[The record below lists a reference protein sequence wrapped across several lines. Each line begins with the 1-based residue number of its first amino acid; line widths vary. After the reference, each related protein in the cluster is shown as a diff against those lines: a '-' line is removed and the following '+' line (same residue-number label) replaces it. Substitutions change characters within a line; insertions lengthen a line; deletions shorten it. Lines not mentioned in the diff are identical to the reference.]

1 VSDDLGFVHVHRPPQ
16 DDDPLTLLLLH
27 GTGAD
32 ERDLLPLG
40 ALLAPTARKLS
51 PRGKVLE
58 HGMPRWFRRHAE
70 GVLDT
75 EDLIARSHELADL
88 VPAAAAAYGFDRSA
102 VVAAGF
108 SNGAN
113 IAGATMLLRPEAFRA
128 ALLFAPMLPLTVEHL
143 PSLRLPDLATAAVFV
158 AAGRRDP
165 ICPPEQAE
173 TLAGMLHDAGAAVEL
188 VWHDGGHELTR
199 PVVDAAAAWLT
210 DLRHATATE
219 AGDPLP

>member
-1 VSDDLGFVHVHRPPQ
+1 VTDDLGFVHVHEPPQ
-16 DDDPLTLLLLH
+16 CDDPLTLLLLH

-32 ERDLLPLG
+32 EHDLLPLG
-40 ALLAPTARKLS
+40 QVLAPTARRVS
-51 PRGKVLE
+51 PRGKVRE

-75 EDLIARSHELADL
+75 DDLIARSHELADFL
-88 VPAAAAAYGFDRSA
+88 PRAAGTYGFDPQA

-113 IAGATMLLRPEAFRA
+113 IAGGLLLLRPEVLRA
-128 ALLFAPMLPLTVEHL
+128 ALLFAPMLPLRRDQL
-143 PSLRLPDLATAAVFV
+143 PDGLPDLAATAVFV

-173 TLAGMLHDAGAAVEL
+173 ELAGMLADAGAAVEL

-199 PVVDAAAAWLT
+199 PVVDRATTWVT
-210 DLRHATATE
+210 ELRHATATE